1 MKLSGYPIF
10 FVFFITAFSCF
21 VLVSCSIEDI
31 TSGDEEKPVTLLK
44 AVPPDGS
51 TIPQTKSIQLTFDGR
66 PTGLTVSGS
75 EVSIVGLGT
84 HLTIESP
91 GQFPHGALSLV
102 LTWADGTR
110 TLNYTVERTPPER
123 SIDAWGVWM
132 VLIYEDDNFEMG
144 SEDKESSPDERP
156 VHSPAVDLFY
166 IDTEEVTNNEF
177 VRFILDTFEP
187 SEEHGGKFPW
197 SQEDIDRKFHDGNYL
212 KDWVRHPWGGGHGI
226 LKFIPPPGKE
236 DYPVNYVSWYA
247 AMAYAEWRGK
257 RLPTEAE
264 WEKAARSGLVR
275 MKYPWGDTI
284 SLADANYG
292 GHVGNITLAGNYPPS
307 DYYRIFNMAGN
318 VSEWCLDAYDA
329 DFYKVSSGRNPLAG
343 ESLAFL
349 LSNFKD
355 IKTDRV
361 LRGGDLFDSAKD
373 VRVSA
378 RSRRAPTDTNNTGF
392 RCVKPA
398 DF

>member
-10 FVFFITAFSCF
+10 LVFFITVFACF
-21 VLVSCSIEDI
+21 VLVSCSVEDI
-31 TSGDEEKPVTLLK
+31 IGGDEEKRVTLLK
-44 AVPPDGS
+44 VSPRNGS
-51 TIPQTKSIQLTFDGR
+51 TIDIMTPIQLTFDGR

-75 EVSIVGLGT
+75 DVSIVGFGT
-84 HLTIESP
+84 HLTLTTP
-91 GQFPHGALSLV
+91 TQFPHGTLKLV

-110 TLNYTVERTPPER
+110 TLNYTVERAPPER
-123 SIDAWGVWM
+123 SIDIWGVQM
-132 VLIYEDDNFEMG
+132 VLIFGHDNFEMG
-144 SEDKESSPDERP
+144 SEDKESSSDERP
-156 VHSPAVDLFY
+156 VHSPSVDSFY
-166 IDTEEVTNNEF
+166 IDIEEVTNNEF
-177 VRFILDTFEP
+177 VRFILETSEW
-187 SEEHGGKFPW
+187 SEEHRWKIPW
-197 SQEDIDRKFHDGNYL
+197 SKEQIDREFHDGNYL
-212 KDWVRHPWGGGHGI
+212 KEWIRNPVGGS
-226 LKFIPPPGKE
+226 LKFVPPLGKR

-264 WEKAARSGLVR
+264 WEKAARSGLVK

-284 SLADANYG
+284 SPADANYG
-292 GHVGNITLAGNYPPS
+292 GHVGHTTHTGAYPSSNYYEIY
-307 DYYRIFNMAGN
+307 DMAGN

-343 ESLAFL
+343 ESLTFL

-355 IKTDRV
+355 IETDRV

-392 RCVKPA
+392 RCVKEP
-398 DF
+398 DWLR